1 MFNRRNFIQKSAQA
15 GAGLALTAAL
25 PWQALAQQK
34 QSVAAS
40 DKIRVGV
47 IGVNGMGWSNL
58 TSMNKIPEVQVVALC
73 DVDSNVLNWRKYELA
88 KNGVTVKTFE
98 DYRKMLADKD
108 IDVVIIG
115 TPDHWH
121 CLQMVEACAA
131 GKDVYVEKPIG
142 NSIEECRIMEAAQK
156 KYGRAVQVGQ
166 WQRSTPHFTD
176 AINFVKSGKLGNI
189 RMTKAW
195 A

>member
-108 IDVVIIG
+108 IDVVISG

-121 CLQMVEACAA
+121 CGRQRRVC
-131 GKDVYVEKPIG
+131 GKAD
-142 NSIEECRIMEAAQK
+142 
-156 KYGRAVQVGQ
+156 
-166 WQRSTPHFTD
+166 WQFD
-176 AINFVKSGKLGNI
+176 
-189 RMTKAW
+189 
-195 A
+195 